1 MAGSTLSRRV
11 SEFFGVA
18 LFAAALIWLIALATY
33 EPTDPVWFFS
43 AGSGAQPAN
52 FAGRVG
58 AFLAELSFQLLG
70 YASYLIPAAMVVL
83 GWHYFWC
90 RTLDAQYTKLVG
102 AGLLFG
108 CVSSLLS
115 LAFGSVDVAGKPFR
129 AGGYLGEWLASWMAE
144 YLNRTGSIIVILTLL
159 FLAIVLSTQFSLGRM
174 FSSATRVSRSG
185 GSRMFGALRSWLDER
200 RRARQRKALLAK
212 QAKKAEKPAPVVAAP
227 KEPAEIPV
235 RPSRCQSKPTD
246 YRPRNAG
253 RPSWRN
259 GRRRSRIRRSRCP
272 TRNRG
277 SRGATARSRFRR
289 CRCSTRRKPSAR
301 STSAS

>member
-1 MAGSTLSRRV
+1 VAGSTVSRRV

-43 AGSGAQPAN
+43 AGSAAQPAN

-70 YASYLIPAAMVVL
+70 YASHLIPAAMVVL

-115 LAFGSVDVAGKPFR
+115 LSFGSVDVDGKPFR

-144 YLNRTGSIIVILTLL
+144 YLNRTGSIIVILT
-159 FLAIVLSTQFSLGRM
+159 FIDLATGVPERM
-174 FSSATRVSRSG
+174 FCRVDTTEEWPFLS
-185 GSRMFGALRSWLDER
+185 DDIE
-200 RRARQRKALLAK
+200 
-212 QAKKAEKPAPVVAAP
+212 
-227 KEPAEIPV
+227 
-235 RPSRCQSKPTD
+235 
-246 YRPRNAG
+246 
-253 RPSWRN
+253 
-259 GRRRSRIRRSRCP
+259 GRRSP
-272 TRNRG
+272 LG
-277 SRGATARSRFRR
+277 LLPYVEHGMLGM
-289 CRCSTRRKPSAR
+289 PY
-301 STSAS
+301 